1 MLVAVEPGGQAALR
15 DGRPPRISWISID
28 GFGALADVSLE
39 LLGAGLT
46 VMLGPNEAGKS
57 TVFDFLTAV
66 LFGFPP
72 RKSDARYRAPVHG
85 GRHGGR
91 IGLSDAAG
99 QPWVVERHTTPHKHL
114 AVTRPDGSE
123 GDESDLRRLLGGANV
138 ELFRAVFAVDLDDL
152 RRLDGMSSDE
162 VREVIFSSSLLGQR
176 RSAAKAMK
184 ELDARR
190 DALVRPRQGGEANL
204 ASERSREARRQLAAA
219 REASR
224 AFASMRKQV
233 DGLAAEVVELRQQA
247 ESARAALRDATL
259 LGRSFEVVLRRRELE
274 RRLST
279 LATLDAGEQRL
290 LAREPQLGSLAA
302 QLSGHR
308 ERLAGYR
315 QLVEQAASV
324 RRSVDRRRSE
334 LGGGDV
340 VELAESERFDPSSL
354 GAELRPLV
362 EQVERTE
369 REVAGARLAADRA
382 AEEAGQLEA
391 RYGGDAGSGPHLP
404 EASALEER
412 LLLLQELRRWLG
424 RIDELERD
432 LELRRHREVV
442 AESARQAPERRKL
455 AGALAGVALVLAVLA
470 VALLAGRQAPVGA
483 GLLLLAGALGWLAWR
498 VGRLRGDEPE
508 AGSVPGPRSGS
519 EAELA
524 HARGRVD
531 ELAGTLVPH
540 ATAAGRSVAGVT
552 GLIDETE
559 LLLDRRR
566 RLDAERERVRDA
578 RDRSSAASHEAGRL
592 TRVAERARADLAA
605 FADRV
610 GLDAS
615 LTGTQL
621 KERLG
626 MLAEL
631 RQRLQALGRIEGEL
645 SLASESILRFEDS
658 LFDLAAHVGVA
669 GAAAA
674 DPGGLASGPDPLP
687 EAVVEQT
694 LGEMSAV
701 LGRLATRV
709 RERREAEQAVAAC
722 ERELS
727 MALGE
732 GHHALELR
740 EELDSGRVI
749 DWQERAAEATES
761 LSSLE
766 ERYEQAVR
774 DHEAG
779 SRQLAELARSAAVPE
794 WEQRCQELEEELE
807 RAVRSFLVVSGAR
820 TLLQRTL
827 KRYEEQR
834 QPAVLDRAARHF
846 EAVTEGRYVRL
857 AVDSAPDGSKP
868 SVRALRP
875 DGQHVDATELSRGT
889 MEQLYLCLRL
899 GLAESFAERYL
910 PLPIVLDDV
919 LVNFDP
925 ARQEAVARELVRA
938 ADRHQVLLLTCH
950 PQLAELVTAAGGEL
964 KTKTVRLERT
974 R

>member
-1 MLVAVEPGGQAALR
+1 MLVALEPARPAAAP

-39 LLGAGLT
+39 LLGGGLT
-46 VMLGPNEAGKS
+46 VVLGPNEAGKS

-72 RKSDARYRAPVHG
+72 RRADARYRAPVHG

-91 IGLSDAAG
+91 VGLTDAAG
-99 QPWVVERHTTPHKHL
+99 EPWVVERHTMPHKHL
-114 AVTRPDGSE
+114 SVTRPDGTQ

-176 RSAAKAMK
+176 RSASKAMK
-184 ELDARR
+184 ELETRR

-204 ASERSREARRQLAAA
+204 VSERLREARHELAAA

-224 AFASMRKQV
+224 AFASMREEV
-233 DGLAAEVVELRQQA
+233 DGLAGEVAELREEA

-259 LGRSFEVVLRRRELE
+259 LGRCWAVLLRRRDLE
-274 RRLST
+274 HRLVG
-279 LATLDAGEQRL
+279 LATLDPGEERL
-290 LAREPQLGSLAA
+290 LEREPQLDSLAA

-315 QLVEQAASV
+315 QLVE
-324 RRSVDRRRSE
+324 RSSTLRLSIDRRRE
-334 LGGGDV
+334 QLGGGDV
-340 VELAESERFDPSSL
+340 ELAESDRFDPESL
-354 GAELRPLV
+354 GAELRSLA
-362 EQVERTE
+362 EQLERAE
-369 REVAGARLAADRA
+369 RELAGARLAADRA
-382 AEEAGQLEA
+382 GEEATRVEA
-391 RYGGDAGSGPHLP
+391 RYGEDAGAGGDLP
-404 EASALEER
+404 EAPVLEER
-412 LLLLQELRRWLG
+412 LVSLQELRRWLG

-432 LELRRHREVV
+432 LELRRHRQAV
-442 AESARQAPERRKL
+442 AASARRAPESRRLAAAL
-455 AGALAGVALVLAVLA
+455 AGAALVLVVLA
-470 VALLAGRQAPVGA
+470 VVLLADRQAPVGA
-483 GLLLLAGALGWLAWR
+483 GLVLLAGALGWLGWR
-498 VGRLRGDEPE
+498 VGRIRATETEASGEPE
-508 AGSVPGPRSGS
+508 PRSGP

-524 HARGRVD
+524 HARRRVD
-531 ELAGTLVPH
+531 ELAGMLGPQVS
-540 ATAAGRSVAGVT
+540 AAGRSAVGVT
-552 GLIDETE
+552 GLVDETE

-566 RLDAERERVRDA
+566 RLDAEWERVRDA
-578 RDRSSAASHEAGRL
+578 RDRSSAASTEAARL
-592 TRVAERARADLAA
+592 TRIAEGARAELAA
-605 FADRV
+605 FAARN

-615 LTGTQL
+615 LTGEQL
-621 KERLG
+621 AERLRK
-626 MLAEL
+626 LAEL
-631 RQRLQALGRIEGEL
+631 RERLQARQRISAEL
-645 SLASESILRFEDS
+645 ALVSESIVRFEDS
-658 LFDLAAHVGVA
+658 LLGLAADIGINGTAGV
-669 GAAAA
+669 
-674 DPGGLASGPDPLP
+674 DPGGLSSGAEPLS
-687 EAVVEQT
+687 EALAEQM
-694 LGEMSAV
+694 LADMSGV
-701 LGRLATRV
+701 LGRLAGRV
-709 RERREAEQAVAAC
+709 RERREAEQAIAAC

-749 DWQERAAEATES
+749 DWQERAEEAAGS
-761 LSSLE
+761 LRTLE

-774 DHEAG
+774 DHEAK

-807 RAVRSFLVVSGAR
+807 QAVRSFLVVSGAR

-846 EAVTEGRYVRL
+846 EAVTGGRYVRL

-925 ARQEAVARELVRA
+925 GRQEAVARELVVA

-950 PQLAELVTAAGGEL
+950 PHLADLVTAVGGEL
-964 KTKTVRLERT
+964 RTRTVRLDRT